1 LAAELIRTLHV
12 PEGVRVVVGGD
23 TAYEAK
29 DIRVACQQRRFHWIV
44 PINPERVLAGSKG
57 QRPKV
62 RSLVDGLH
70 AEQFEAVGLFPDQG
84 VFVAQRR
91 AARCRSGPR
100 AKARTFY
107 VHSESHAVHNVG
119 DVPLVFSTKEQPQ
132 RGQAVTVQKILMTD
146 DVTLSPSCV
155 VEVYDWRWQIEL
167 FFKECKSMLGLHRYR
182 FGSFVKVENGVQAC
196 LVTFTYLEWY
206 RACQLH
212 RLRARQTEQR
222 WWQSQR
228 CHGLALAA
236 VAQAEEAD
244 LVQLYRWSATP
255 AGRKRLRRCLREA
268 QPREYRRT
276 G

>member
-1 LAAELIRTLHV
+1 MARNHAVRFCWRRTA
-12 PEGVRVVVGGD
+12 GVSRLVL
-23 TAYEAK
+23 YLSP
-29 DIRVACQQRRFHWIV
+29 RQQ
-44 PINPERVLAGSKG
+44 A
-57 QRPKV
+57 
-62 RSLVDGLH
+62 DD
-70 AEQFEAVGLFPDQG
+70 EAVAG
-84 VFVAQRR
+84 
-91 AARCRSGPR
+91 AAGDLAPVVPAALLGPR

-107 VHSESHAVHNVG
+107 VHSESHTVHNVG

-167 FFKECKSMLGLHRYR
+167 FFKECKSTLGLHRYR